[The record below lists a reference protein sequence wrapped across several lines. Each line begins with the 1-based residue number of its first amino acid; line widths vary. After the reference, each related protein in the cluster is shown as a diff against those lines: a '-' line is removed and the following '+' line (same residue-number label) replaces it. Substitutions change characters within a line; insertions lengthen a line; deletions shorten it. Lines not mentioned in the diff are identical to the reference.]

1 MSLLQY
7 RRGDLMMRRSW
18 TFALLLAAAMT
29 CSAQDSTHTQ
39 RKWEFLVEPY
49 LMFPQMKGT
58 VGVGTL
64 SDVDVDASVND
75 IFSRLQSGFM
85 LYAEAQN
92 GTWALSSDFLYMKLK
107 QDVVPTTVVNGG
119 SLNVSETAWELAG
132 LRRFLPWLEGGI
144 GGRLLNINVDTE
156 IVRNEIGGGTSGQQK
171 EDAQTWFDPILVIR
185 MKLPDSGN
193 LLLQVRGDIGGF
205 GVGSDFTWQIQAYGG
220 YRFSDLF
227 QVTAGYRALAIDFE
241 TGADQGR
248 FLYDVTTSGPVLQ
261 VGFNF

>member
-1 MSLLQY
+1 
-7 RRGDLMMRRSW
+7 MMIRSS
-18 TFALLLAAAMT
+18 TFALLFVAALT
-29 CSAQDSTHTQ
+29 CSAQDSMQTHH
-39 RKWEFLVEPY
+39 KWEFLVEPY

-64 SDVDVDASVND
+64 PDVDLNASVND
-75 IFSRLQSGFM
+75 IFSQLQSGFM
-85 LYAEAQN
+85 LYAEVQN

-107 QDVVPTTVVNGG
+107 QDVVPTTVINGG
-119 SLNVSETAWELAG
+119 SLTVSETAWELAG

-144 GGRLLNINVDTE
+144 GGRLLNINVDAE

-171 EDAQTWFDPILVIR
+171 EEAQTWFDPILVIR
-185 MKLPDSGN
+185 MKIPDSGN
-193 LLLQVRGDIGGF
+193 LLLQLRGDIGGF

-227 QVTAGYRALAIDFE
+227 QVTAGYRVLAIDFE

-261 VGFNF
+261 IGFNF

>member
-1 MSLLQY
+1 
-7 RRGDLMMRRSW
+7 MMRRSW
-18 TFALLLAAAMT
+18 TLALLLAVAMT

-39 RKWEFLVEPY
+39 HKWEFLVEPY

-64 SDVDVDASVND
+64 PDVDVDANVKD

-107 QDVVPTTVVNGG
+107 QDVVPTTLIKSGG
-119 SLNVSETAWELAG
+119 LSVSETAWELAG
-132 LRRFLPWLEGGI
+132 IRKFLPWLEGGI
-144 GGRLLNINVDTE
+144 GGRLLNIKMNAE
-156 IVRNEIGGGTSGQQK
+156 IVRNEVGGGTSGQQQ
-171 EDAQTWFDPILVIR
+171 EDAQTWFDPILVFR
-185 MKLPDSGN
+185 MRLPDSRN
-193 LLLQVRGDIGGF
+193 VLLQLRGDIGGF
-205 GVGSDFTWQIQAYGG
+205 GIGSDFTWQMQAYGG
-220 YRFSDLF
+220 YRFSDVF
-227 QVTAGYRALAIDFE
+227 QVTAGYRLLAIDFE

-261 VGFNF
+261 IGFNF

>member
-1 MSLLQY
+1 
-7 RRGDLMMRRSW
+7 MMRRYSI
-18 TFALLLAAAMT
+18 FILLILGVVT
-29 CSAQDSTHTQ
+29 CSAQNSFQSHN
-39 RKWEFLVEPY
+39 RWEFLVEPY
-49 LMFPQMKGT
+49 LMFPNMKGT
-58 VGVGTL
+58 VGIGTL
-64 SDVDVDASVND
+64 PDGEVDAGSKD
-75 IFSRLQSGFM
+75 IFGRLQSGFM
-85 LYAEAQN
+85 LFTEVQN
-92 GTWALSSDFLYMKLK
+92 GTWALSSDFLYMKLR

-119 SLNVSETAWELAG
+119 SLSVSETAWELAG

-144 GGRLLNINVDTE
+144 GGRLLRINVDAE
-156 IVRNEIGGGTSGQQK
+156 IVRNDFGGGTSGQQK

-193 LLLQVRGDIGGF
+193 LLLQLRGDIGGF

-220 YRFSDLF
+220 YRFSNLF

-261 VGFNF
+261 IGFNF